1 MIDLHMHTI
10 HSDGTWETKK
20 LLEEAEKAKL
30 DYISITDHNSVDAY
44 FDIKKMK
51 LSNIYSGRIIAGCEF
66 SCIFND
72 RRIELLGYAINVE
85 KTNKWLHENYSYG
98 QYSFQSEF
106 DTLVELCKKYNIK
119 ITDNLIYDE
128 KKEYPFDTIYKDI
141 IKYPEN
147 REIFNDDEL
156 ASANNFFR
164 SATCNKQNPLHIDLN
179 ILPSAKNVSDFI
191 RSIGGKVFIA
201 HAFVYKFNNTL
212 EVLDSLANNGIID
225 GIEVY
230 HTDHSEQE
238 VDTLLNICNQKGLLV
253 SAGSD
258 CHGDKRK
265 ERKIGKI
272 YNSNPIENK
281 CIAELLKSVDFF
293 NY

>member
-10 HSDGTWETKK
+10 HSDGTWEKK
-20 LLEEAEKAKL
+20 TLLEEAEKAKL

-238 VDTLLNICNQKGLLV
+238 VDTL
-253 SAGSD
+253 
-258 CHGDKRK
+258 
-265 ERKIGKI
+265 
-272 YNSNPIENK
+272 
-281 CIAELLKSVDFF
+281 
-293 NY
+293 